1 MAFAGAQ
8 NRPIWP
14 SSWTVTLRDR
24 LRFFRLLTLLLA
36 YAALWGVAATFGI
49 HPRLP
54 QETAAV
60 VVSALA
66 LSAMWADAMRRGAY
80 PRWWLPIE
88 AIFLLAYMYGVQDD
102 FGPFAAMYVALQ
114 HRALFGTR
122 RQTVVVAFAYA
133 GVLLGGHTFLPGGLR
148 GLSPAIIVVELAVGG
163 FAAYLMH
170 TLAEVLERDQ
180 ARKRALRESEQRFR
194 SVIENLR
201 EALIITDL
209 DDRITL
215 ANRRIRD
222 VLGYEPEELIGR
234 PVTDLVADGALRAAF
249 RDRLERRKLGLSEL
263 YEADLI
269 HKDGHVIHSE
279 ISAAPYRDATGA
291 IVGSQG
297 AITDVSE
304 RRELQER
311 VRHTTRMEAV
321 GQLAGGVAHDFNNLL
336 TVIKVH
342 TELLHADMA
351 PADPNRDSVTEIER
365 SADRGATLTQ
375 QLLAFSRKQLLQP
388 RHIHLS
394 DVLDRCASILRS
406 LVDER
411 VALTLSHDG
420 DGAAVY
426 ADPAQVEQIVV
437 ALVRNANDAVTS
449 QPDARID
456 VRTSQIRVADPL
468 ATKGQEMPPGR
479 YIALTVT
486 DTGKGMSSDV
496 AARIFEPFVT
506 TKAPGHGSGLG
517 LASVYGAVRQSG
529 GYVLVD
535 TAPGTGT
542 TFWIYFPISG
552 PQRAATPRDGE
563 AERALIA

>member
-1 MAFAGAQ
+1 
-8 NRPIWP
+8 
-14 SSWTVTLRDR
+14 LRDR

-36 YAALWGVAATFGI
+36 FAALWGVGATFGI

-54 QETAAV
+54 QESAAV
-60 VVSALA
+60 LVSALA
-66 LSAMWADAMRRGAY
+66 LSAMWTYAMRRGRY

-88 AIFLLAYMYGVQDD
+88 AMLLLAYMYGVQDD

-122 RQTVVVAFAYA
+122 REAVIVAFAYA
-133 GVLLGGHTFLPGGLR
+133 TVLVAGHAFLPGGLR
-148 GLSPAIIVVELAVGG
+148 GLSPAIIAVELAVGG

-201 EALIITDL
+201 EALLITDL
-209 DDRITL
+209 DDNITL
-215 ANRRIRD
+215 ANRRARD

-234 PVTDLVADGALRAAF
+234 PVTDLVADGTLRTAF
-249 RDRLERRKLGLSEL
+249 RDRLERRKNGLSEL

-269 HKDGHVIHSE
+269 HKDGHVIHAE

-297 AITDVSE
+297 AITDISE
-304 RRELQER
+304 RRELQDR

-342 TELLHADMA
+342 TELLLADMDA
-351 PADPNRDSVTEIER
+351 SDANRDSVTEIVR
-365 SADRGATLTQ
+365 SADRGAMLTQ

-388 RHIHLS
+388 RHIRLS
-394 DVLDRCASILRS
+394 DVLDRCESILRS
-406 LVDER
+406 LVEDR

-420 DGAAVY
+420 DGVAVY

-456 VRTSQIRVADPL
+456 VRTAQIRVAEPL
-468 ATKGQEMPPGR
+468 STIGQEMPPGR
-479 YIALTVT
+479 YMALTVT
-486 DTGKGMSSDV
+486 DTGTGMSTEVVS
-496 AARIFEPFVT
+496 RIFEPFVT

-535 TAPGTGT
+535 TAPGAGT
-542 TFWIYFPISG
+542 TFWIYFPVSG
-552 PQRAATPRDGE
+552 PQRATAPREGDGQH
-563 AERALIA
+563 ARVA